1 MKTETNEPKPHF
13 VYAGYYHWYPEER
26 LGSSILEGM
35 KKYKIKTAMVTII
48 HMRRY
53 RLISNNKLLQKNIWR
68 IIAKGKKMRKIRS
81 MMTWNHSLKIYKMEK
96 SQITKLGLIFCRN
109 CRGKNWNWSKE
120 KIQNISKIFGFHIQ
134 M

>member
-35 KKYKIKTAMVTII
+35 KKYKIKTAIVTII

-53 RLISNNKLLQKNIWR
+53 RLITIEHMENYC
-68 IIAKGKKMRKIRS
+68 KGKKDEK
-81 MMTWNHSLKIYKMEK
+81 MMTWNHSLKICKMEK